1 MLALAQS
8 MYGKHVKAMTL
19 SLNAS
24 DDRGI
29 DVVRRQI
36 QDFAST
42 RRLGSDDG
50 PAFSLII
57 LDECDAMTREAQMAL
72 RRVIEKYAKRTRFAL
87 ICNQV
92 SRLIP
97 AIQSRC
103 TRFRFAPLPVDCAL
117 ARVKEVA
124 AAENVELTDGGASAL
139 VKLSQ
144 GDMRRVLNTL
154 QSAHLAHAKVDE
166 EAVYATTGAP
176 RPVDTERAMKSLLNA
191 SVSEAVKDIR
201 HLQEARGISLLDLV
215 RELLPYTMRIQG
227 VPSGARARCLANL
240 ADTEHRISLGCAEK
254 TQIGGVVAAFV
265 ELRDELVAVAQ

>member
-1 MLALAQS
+1 

-92 SRLIP
+92 
-97 AIQSRC
+97 
-103 TRFRFAPLPVDCAL
+103 
-117 ARVKEVA
+117 
-124 AAENVELTDGGASAL
+124 
-139 VKLSQ
+139 
-144 GDMRRVLNTL
+144 
-154 QSAHLAHAKVDE
+154 
-166 EAVYATTGAP
+166 
-176 RPVDTERAMKSLLNA
+176 
-191 SVSEAVKDIR
+191 
-201 HLQEARGISLLDLV
+201 
-215 RELLPYTMRIQG
+215 
-227 VPSGARARCLANL
+227 
-240 ADTEHRISLGCAEK
+240 
-254 TQIGGVVAAFV
+254 
-265 ELRDELVAVAQ
+265 